1 MASETGWY
9 FNVAKLLVVMFFVLA
24 GRLHRRRAIIRK
36 GTGGDKVEY
45 YRYVSGVCVR
55 GC

>member
-1 MASETGWY
+1 MASETGWH
-9 FNVAKLLVVMFFVLA
+9 FKVAKLFVDMFFVLA
-24 GRLHRRRAIIRK
+24 GKLDRSRATIRK